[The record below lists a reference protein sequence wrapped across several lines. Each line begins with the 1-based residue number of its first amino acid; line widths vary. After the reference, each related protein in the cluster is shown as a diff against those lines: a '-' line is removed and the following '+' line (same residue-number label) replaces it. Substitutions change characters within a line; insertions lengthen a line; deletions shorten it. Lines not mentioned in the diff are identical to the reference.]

1 MMFRKLL
8 ALEISALRQQLGEL
22 RPAPDGHAPAVTPRD
37 AASTAPLRDAFTALR
52 DAAAP
57 GIWTLRRP
65 V

>member
-1 MMFRKLL
+1 MFRKLL

-22 RPAPDGHAPAVTPRD
+22 RAAPGEG
-37 AASTAPLRDAFTALR
+37 AASAPLYHVLAALR
-52 DAAAP
+52 DAASP

>member
-1 MMFRKLL
+1 MFRKLL

-22 RPAPDGHAPAVTPRD
+22 RLAPGEGAQMALPRDLAPARD
-37 AASTAPLRDAFTALR
+37 VAT
-52 DAAAP
+52 P